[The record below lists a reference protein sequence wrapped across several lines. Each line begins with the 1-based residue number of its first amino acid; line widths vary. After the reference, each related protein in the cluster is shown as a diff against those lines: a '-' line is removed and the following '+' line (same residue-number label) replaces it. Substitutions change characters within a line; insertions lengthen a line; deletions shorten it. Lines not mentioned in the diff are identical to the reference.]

1 MYKVADANYFSL
13 ENIGANFNL
22 LLSCS
27 AVTAVLEEQG
37 SQGSDLADIDVEQF
51 IVSKQ
56 FVSFYVIFI

>member
-1 MYKVADANYFSL
+1 MYKVADANYFLL

-37 SQGSDLADIDVEQF
+37 SQESD
-51 IVSKQ
+51 
-56 FVSFYVIFI
+56 